1 MKKNSKK
8 DFVQQNKLYNL
19 YNTLE
24 TIHILNFPYLRF
36 GQFILNF
43 EKYVRNNK
51 NEDLFYVDNNKLI
64 DYLKDYKT
72 ENLN

>member
-8 DFVQQNKLYNL
+8 DFVQQNELYNL

-36 GQFILNF
+36 GQFIL
-43 EKYVRNNK
+43 RS
-51 NEDLFYVDNNKLI
+51 
-64 DYLKDYKT
+64 
-72 ENLN
+72 